1 MPGST
6 ASSTLLSRRDGLV
19 LIAPLTAFLLAM
31 LALPFAIDV
40 VYALSRVTFATIRHP
55 QLQGFGNFS
64 AVLADRDFWRAMG
77 FSLRFALLTATAQ
90 LAIGLV
96 LAVFLAP
103 LFAAVPSLMA
113 VLMLPMMMAPALVG
127 LMYRLLLQDFVGIV
141 PNTWAA
147 WFGDSPAFLNP
158 GTAFWTLA
166 TIEVLQWTPFALLIL
181 YSAYAAVPAEIREA
195 AALDGAGPLRRL
207 LAIDLPW
214 MAPALGVTFFFRFID
229 GFRVFDNVY
238 VLTGAG
244 AGGST
249 TTISIFIYEA
259 FFRHNDIGV
268 AVAASLILLAL
279 SFVALTALLRLG
291 RRRS

>member
-1 MPGST
+1 MT
-6 ASSTLLSRRDGLV
+6 AILRRRQGIV

-31 LALPFAIDV
+31 LGLPLAIDIL
-40 VYALSRVTFATIRHP
+40 YALSHVTFETLRHP
-55 QLQGFGNFS
+55 ALQGFGNFVT
-64 AVLADRDFWRAMG
+64 VLKDGSFWQAMG
-77 FSLRFALLTATAQ
+77 FSLRFAIVASVAQ
-90 LAIGLV
+90 LTLGLFLAI
-96 LAVFLAP
+96 FLAP
-103 LFAAVPSLMA
+103 LFALAPWLMA
-113 VLMLPMMMAPALVG
+113 ILMLPMMLAPALVG

-141 PNTWAA
+141 PNLWTL

-166 TIEVLQWTPFALLIL
+166 TIEILQWTPFALLIL
-181 YSAYAAVPAEIREA
+181 YSAYAAVPADIREA

-214 MAPALGVTFFFRFID
+214 MMPTIAITFFFRFID
-229 GFRVFDNVY
+229 SFRVFDNVY
-238 VLTGAG
+238 VLTGSG

-268 AVAASLILLAL
+268 AVAASLVLLIL
-279 SFVALTALLRLG
+279 SFAVLTLLMRFAG
-291 RRRS
+291 SRR

>member
-1 MPGST
+1 MS
-6 ASSTLLSRRDGLV
+6 AILHRRQGFVLV
-19 LIAPLTAFLLAM
+19 APLTVFLLAM
-31 LALPFAIDV
+31 LAVPLLIDV
-40 VYALSRVTFATIRHP
+40 VYALSHVTFETLRQP
-55 QLQGFGNFS
+55 RLEGFGNFV
-64 AVLADRDFWRAMG
+64 AVLRDDGFWRAMW
-77 FSLRFALLTATAQ
+77 FSLRFALVASTAQ
-90 LAIGLV
+90 VIIGLL

-103 LFAAVPSLMA
+103 LFALVPWLMA
-113 VLMLPMMMAPALVG
+113 VLMLPMMLAPALVG

-141 PNTWAA
+141 PNTWSS
-147 WFGDSPAFLNP
+147 WFGDSPAFLTP

-181 YSAYAAVPAEIREA
+181 YSAYAAIPGEVREA

-207 LAIDLPW
+207 ALIDLPW
-214 MAPALGVTFFFRFID
+214 MAPTIAITIFFRFID
-229 GFRVFDNVY
+229 SFRVFDNVY
-238 VLTGAG
+238 VLTGSG

-279 SFVALTALLRLG
+279 SFVVLLGLMRVA
-291 RRRS
+291 RDRA